1 MGYSGGAEGGG
12 AEPTRARGGG
22 GGVWAGP
29 ASTVQRKSFA
39 FSGGPPRATEGH
51 GVTLRGWAL
60 AGPSRG
66 HRAAWEEERRQLHA
80 GGKQTDPGL

>member
-1 MGYSGGAEGGG
+1 M
-12 AEPTRARGGG
+12 
-22 GGVWAGP
+22 WAGP

-60 AGPSRG
+60 AGPSR
-66 HRAAWEEERRQLHA
+66 RAPGCLG
-80 GGKQTDPGL
+80 GGKAAATCRREANGAGVETMMAIRGRS